1 MTAHHQED
9 DSVDRFI
16 IHSQKFWELIK
27 VRKSKAANAETD
39 AGNLIVESWKLQGS
53 AEMMLESLLKHDSD
67 TVRFSAASH
76 LLNLSDNPAAVAAL
90 RTLVKDPNGLISPAA
105 RLTLVRKGYSAE

>member
-1 MTAHHQED
+1 MTTAFQTD
-9 DSVDRFI
+9 DSIALFVR
-16 IHSQKFWELIK
+16 HSRRFWELIK
-27 VRKSKAANAETD
+27 VRKTKAANAETD

-53 AEMMLESLLKHDSD
+53 AERMLESLLKHDSD

-76 LLNLSDNPAAVAAL
+76 LLNISDNPAAVAAL

-105 RLTLVRKGYSAE
+105 RLTLVQKGYSAE